1 MATIQAQLTEL
12 ESTTDPISRIE
23 LAFSLADQE
32 AEGLPDVLV
41 RLIARPDLSSQR
53 AGFVHCLGQFDCSPY
68 FGLLVGLVIEG
79 NAETAHNAF
88 EIIDSIE
95 ELSGE
100 DVETSF
106 QRIEKARQRTDQP
119 DWRQEFLDALWE
131 MFE

>member
-1 MATIQAQLTEL
+1 MATIQAHLTEL
-12 ESTTDPISRIE
+12 ESTTDPIRRIE
-23 LAFSLADQE
+23 LAFSLADAE
-32 AEGLPDVLV
+32 ADGLPEVLV
-41 RLIARPDLSSQR
+41 RLIARPDLASQR

-95 ELSGE
+95 ELSGA
-100 DVETSF
+100 DVESAF
-106 QRIEKARQRTDQP
+106 QRIEKAHQRDDHP
-119 DWRQEFLDALWE
+119 DWRREFLDALAD